1 MTSTPPASHAPAR
14 WRPAAAILAAA
25 VTAAAFVLATAPAL
39 AASAAPAAA
48 VLTGP
53 TVHEQQ
59 ALNQSIVIATNA
71 VKTTVT
77 TSPALPARNYLV
89 NLVIGVNT
97 MAPGSVVLCGFGPT
111 GAGDTGT
118 SNYGELYNTTS
129 TATGGN
135 CAATGTITLT
145 GASDHIF
152 AWATVYSG
160 LSGATVGDYS
170 MNEQPVGTLVIT
182 H

>member
-1 MTSTPPASHAPAR
+1 MLTSRHTSHTPAR
-14 WRPAAAILAAA
+14 LSKAAILVAA
-25 VTAAAFVLATAPAL
+25 VASALGLATAPAL

-59 ALNQSIVIATNA
+59 ALNQNIAIAANNVHSIVVN
-71 VKTTVT
+71 
-77 TSPALPARNYLV
+77 SPGLPAYNYLV
-89 NLVIGVNT
+89 NMVLDVSGIP
-97 MAPGSVVLCGFGPT
+97 PGAVVLCGFGPSGT
-111 GAGDTGT
+111 GDSGW
-118 SNYGELYNTTS
+118 SSYGHIENDGS
-129 TATGGN
+129 GPSDGN
-135 CAATGTITLT
+135 CVATGTITLT

-160 LSGATVGDYS
+160 PAGAFVSDFS
-170 MNEQPVGTLVIT
+170 MNELSVGTVDVS